1 MTDRSEQRRALR
13 SKIEARRAILAP
25 GVFDM
30 ISARIADDTGFD
42 ALYMTGYGISASYLG
57 LPDAG
62 LATYSDMVA
71 CVQRM
76 AESCRTPLI
85 ADGDT
90 GYGGLLNM
98 RHTVQGYER
107 AGAAAIQIEDQVFP
121 KRCGHTLG
129 RAVIPAEQMVAKI
142 RVALDSR
149 SDPDFMIIAR
159 TDSRTALGFEEALAR
174 ATAYR
179 DAGADLVF
187 VESLESEAEM
197 AEAVRRLDCPLV
209 ANMVE
214 GGLSPVLAQA
224 RLAEIGFALA
234 IFPASGFLAAAAA
247 LRDVYGT
254 LCETGSTEAKRNA
267 LEDFERFSRSMG
279 FEDVWEFEQRYGS

>member
-1 MTDRSEQRRALR
+1 MTERNEQRRALR
-13 SKIEARRAILAP
+13 SRIEAREALLAP

-30 ISARIADDTGFD
+30 ISARVADAENFG
-42 ALYMTGYGISASYLG
+42 ALYMTGYGVSASYLG

-71 CVQRM
+71 CLQRM
-76 AESCRTPLI
+76 ADTCRTPVI

-107 AGAAAIQIEDQVFP
+107 AGAAAIQIEDQEFP

-129 RAVIPAEQMVAKI
+129 RQVIPAEQMMAKI
-142 RVALDSR
+142 RVARDSR
-149 SDPDFMIIAR
+149 TDPDFLIIAR
-159 TDSRTALGFEEALAR
+159 TDARTAHGFEEALAR
-174 ATAYR
+174 GAAYR

-187 VESLESEAEM
+187 LEALESEDEM
-197 AEAVRRLDCPLV
+197 AEAVRRLDCPMV

-214 GGLSPVLAQA
+214 GGLSPFLSQP
-224 RLAEIGFALA
+224 RLSELGFALA
-234 IFPASGFLAAAAA
+234 IFPASGFLTSGAA
-247 LRDVYGT
+247 LRAAYGALHESGTTDGMRDRLDDFESFSRMVGFQDVW
-254 LCETGSTEAKRNA
+254 
-267 LEDFERFSRSMG
+267 DFER
-279 FEDVWEFEQRYGS
+279 RYGH